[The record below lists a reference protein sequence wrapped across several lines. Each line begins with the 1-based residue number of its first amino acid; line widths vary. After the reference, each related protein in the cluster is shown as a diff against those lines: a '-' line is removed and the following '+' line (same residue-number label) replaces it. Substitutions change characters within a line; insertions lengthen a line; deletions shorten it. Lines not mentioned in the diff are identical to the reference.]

1 LLVAFAGWLMARAER
16 RRQLMRQVRWI

>member
-16 RRQLMRQVRWI
+16 RRQLQQQVRWI